1 MENILFTSQ
10 IGVSLIGGLLLFLA
24 AFCIVLLGY
33 VSDEEVERK
42 RVFWAEW
49 PLTQAPEAKAAGG
62 REPRKAA

>member
-1 MENILFTSQ
+1 MENILFMSQ

-24 AFCIVLLGY
+24 AFGIVLLGY

-49 PLTQAPEAKAAGG
+49 PLTEVPEMKAAGG
-62 REPRKAA
+62 KEIRKAA